1 MWPVTAWSMFLT
13 WVYGRTFIVERNRFD
28 DKLNLQTWAI
38 PKYSVQYSRQWQKVS
53 INKMIE
59 EAILDADK
67 KGVKVVSLGLMNQE
81 EELSMLGG
89 IQNLMLSW
97 L

>member
-1 MWPVTAWSMFLT
+1 
-13 WVYGRTFIVERNRFD
+13 
-28 DKLNLQTWAI
+28 
-38 PKYSVQYSRQWQKVS
+38 
-53 INKMIE
+53 MIE

-81 EELSMLGG
+81 EELNMLGG